1 MAARANPGR
10 GPERTAHRSNL
21 QQSDPVLFACA
32 AVSQPV
38 PPQRPLPM
46 DRQLLQT
53 LLDQGLRTIVTVPCS
68 ITAGW
73 HAWADEAS
81 HQVGSSC

>member
-1 MAARANPGR
+1 M
-10 GPERTAHRSNL
+10 
-21 QQSDPVLFACA
+21 
-32 AVSQPV
+32 SQPV